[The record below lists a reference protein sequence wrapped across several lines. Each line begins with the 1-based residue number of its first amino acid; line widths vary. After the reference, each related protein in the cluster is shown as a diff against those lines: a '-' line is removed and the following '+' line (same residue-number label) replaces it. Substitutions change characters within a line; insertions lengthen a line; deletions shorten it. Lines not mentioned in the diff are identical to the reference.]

1 MLQEKVAVVTG
12 SSTGIGYETALTLA
26 RNGFYTYATMRNLEG
41 DSEEKVTNIS
51 KSENLPLQVI
61 KLDVN
66 NDKSVIDAIDR
77 IIQEKKRIDVTIN
90 NAGYALVGAFEETSK
105 DDIIAQFET
114 NFFGAIRVM
123 QAVIP
128 IMRKQRSGKI
138 VNITSMGGRI
148 ITPLSSIYH
157 GTKFALE
164 GLSESIQY
172 ELEPFGI
179 KIILIEPGT
188 ISSNFMMNLKMAAAT
203 KASGH
208 DNHDNNANS
217 QYKQI
222 ENNLL
227 EAFNQMENI
236 TRPSDVAKTILQAV
250 MSDNPNFRYVVGKDA
265 AMLLEAR
272 KNMSD
277 VEFRDL
283 IKKQIGID
291 KNTLPEPRV

>member
-148 ITPLSSIYH
+148 AIPLDSIYH
-157 GTKFALE
+157 ATKFALE

-179 KIILIEPGT
+179 KVILIEPGAVG
-188 ISSNFMMNLKMAAAT
+188 SNFWKNLKMAT
-203 KASGH
+203 KIGDPNISV
-208 DNHDNNANS
+208 
-217 QYKQI
+217 YRKL
-222 ENNLL
+222 ENNIS
-227 EAFNQMENI
+227 EALKQMVQNTI
-236 TRPSDVAKTILQAV
+236 PSSQVAKVILQAV
-250 MSDNPNFRYVVGKDA
+250 ISDNPEFRYVVGEDA
-265 AMLLEAR
+265 AMIIEAR
-272 KNMSD
+272 RNMTD
-277 VEFRDL
+277 REFQNL
-283 IKKQIGID
+283 IKKQF
-291 KNTLPEPRV
+291 NL

>member
-1 MLQEKVAVVTG
+1 MPEEKVAVITG
-12 SSTGIGYETALTLA
+12 SSSGIGFETSLILA
-26 RNGFYTYATMRNLEG
+26 RNRFHTYATMRNVQGE
-41 DSEEKVTNIS
+41 SEEKITNIS

-66 NDKSVIDAIDR
+66 NDKSVIDAINR
-77 IIQEKKRIDVTIN
+77 IIEEKGRIDVVIN
-90 NAGYALVGAFEETSK
+90 NAGYALVGAFEETSM

-148 ITPLSSIYH
+148 AIPLDSIYH

-179 KIILIEPGT
+179 KVILIEPGAVG
-188 ISSNFMMNLKMAAAT
+188 SNFWKNLKTARKTADHNIST
-203 KASGH
+203 YR
-208 DNHDNNANS
+208 
-217 QYKQI
+217 QL
-222 ENNLL
+222 ENNIS
-227 EAFNQMENI
+227 EALKQMVQNAI
-236 TRPSDVAKTILQAV
+236 PSAQVANVILQAV
-250 MSDNPNFRYVVGKDA
+250 ISDNPELRYVVGKDA
-265 AMLLEAR
+265 AMIIEAR
-272 KNMSD
+272 RDMSD
-277 VEFRDL
+277 REFQNL
-283 IKKQIGID
+283 IKKQF
-291 KNTLPEPRV
+291 NL